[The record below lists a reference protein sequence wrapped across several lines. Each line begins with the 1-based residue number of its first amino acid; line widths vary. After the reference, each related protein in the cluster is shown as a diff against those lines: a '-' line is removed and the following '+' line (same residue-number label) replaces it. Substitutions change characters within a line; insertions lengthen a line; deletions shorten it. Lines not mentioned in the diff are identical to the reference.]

1 MGGRFHFKHF
11 SMCHDRSTMK
21 VGTDAVLLGA
31 WVEVKPTDWVLD
43 IGTGCGVLPLMLA
56 QKGVAKVHAVD
67 LDEASVLEASE
78 NFQASQWSRQLF
90 AFHADIRR
98 FTMQCA
104 YDLIIS
110 NPPYFINS
118 YKSGTDRKNQA
129 RHTDTSLTFLELVIS
144 VNRLLKPE
152 GRFALVLPERESH
165 NFIPIAEK
173 HNLYVHKRQN
183 IIPLENKNPNRVNLE
198 LRYGQPNEIKEYEL
212 VMRYVDNSFTMAY
225 NDAVKDFYLGQATM
239 KPSAHIDQ

>member
-1 MGGRFHFKHF
+1 MARFHFKHF
-11 SMCHDRSTMK
+11 SLNHDRSTMK

-56 QKGVAKVHAVD
+56 QRGVAKIHAVD
-67 LDEASVLEASE
+67 LDEASAIEAAD

-90 AFHADIRR
+90 AFHADVRK

-110 NPPYFINS
+110 NPPFFINS
-118 YKSGTDRKNQA
+118 FKCDADRRNQA
-129 RHTDTSLTFLELVIS
+129 RHTDTSLTFSDLIATVR
-144 VNRLLKPE
+144 RLLKPD

-165 NFIPIAEK
+165 DFLSIAEQG
-173 HNLYVHKRQN
+173 NLCLYRKEN
-183 IIPLENKNPNRVNLE
+183 IIPIEGKEPNRVNLE
-198 LRYGQPNEIKEYEL
+198 LRFGKPDAFHETELFIRHEDGTFTDEYQE
-212 VMRYVDNSFTMAY
+212 R
-225 NDAVKDFYLGQATM
+225 VKDFYLG
-239 KPSAHIDQ
+239 